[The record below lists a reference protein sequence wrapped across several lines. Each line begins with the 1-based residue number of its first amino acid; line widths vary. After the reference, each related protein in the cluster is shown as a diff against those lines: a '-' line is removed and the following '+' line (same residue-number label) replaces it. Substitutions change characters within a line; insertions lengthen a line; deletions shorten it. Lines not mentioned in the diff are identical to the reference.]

1 MSLAGRQTE
10 ADLTAFAAT
19 NLINLRLLAGR
30 ETEASPRWTRMESLA
45 GRQSEADLTAFAATN
60 LINLRL
66 LAGRHTEATLLQLG
80 PEWRAQLVARPR
92 LI

>member
-1 MSLAGRQTE
+1 
-10 ADLTAFAAT
+10 
-19 NLINLRLLAGR
+19 LRLLAGR

-66 LAGRHTEATLLQLG
+66 LAGRQTEAS
-80 PEWRAQLVARPR
+80 PR
-92 LI
+92 CFNLDQNGEPSWSPDRG